1 MIWRI
6 LIVTI
11 LICQNGLGQN
21 WMSIQK
27 STVYHCT
34 PTNQF
39 LIDPFTNDIW
49 IVSDTKVATITS
61 QGQVHEFGEIELGTL
76 WTGDDL
82 FFGFTYG
89 HLYFSKGLEGLYSFD
104 NYNRILQFNSTE
116 IQSISTNLDTVYTLS
131 GTQNMFK
138 YTPNS
143 TIDAQYGLAN
153 VKAKNN
159 FLYFNAGVIGRKVGT
174 LSLFLHTDP
183 EYLIAPINDFKF
195 SRNSDTL
202 YVGHT
207 KGINYAYNYDFLD
220 TITPFNTLAM
230 PSSNVLEIEF
240 DQNDNLWAVFGDAN
254 NIPFSIAKLNGTVWE
269 NRIDNTNSPIDF
281 AHYYGFEIDTLGN
294 MWVADANN
302 IHTLMNSNS
311 PSWLG
316 QPELSGNIN
325 LNVYPNPSNGIV
337 TIDTPDIKEIV
348 VLNSEGSVVAEFV
361 NPKNTVDLS
370 ELNKGIYLLKIV
382 SLSSTNLIKL
392 ILE

>member
-1 MIWRI
+1 MVWRI

-27 STVYHCT
+27 STVYHCS

-39 LIDPFTNDIW
+39 LIDPYTNDIW

-61 QGQVHEFGEIELGTL
+61 QGQVYEFGEIELGSL
-76 WTGDDL
+76 WTSDDL

-89 HLYFSKGLEGLYSFD
+89 HIYFSKGLEGLYSFD

-174 LSLFLHTDP
+174 TSFYLNADP
-183 EYLIAPINDFKF
+183 EYLVAPINDFKF
-195 SRNSDTL
+195 SRDSDTL
-202 YVGHT
+202 YVGHK

-220 TITPFNTLAM
+220 TITPFNSLAM

-240 DQNDNLWAVFGDAN
+240 DQNDNLWAVFGDVN
-254 NIPFSIAKLNGTVWE
+254 NIPFSIAKLNGTIWE

-281 AHYYGFEIDTLGN
+281 DQFYGFEIDTLGN
-294 MWVADANN
+294 LWVADANN
-302 IHTLMNSNS
+302 IHTLMNPNS

-316 QPELSGNIN
+316 QSELNGNTHLN
-325 LNVYPNPSNGIV
+325 LYPNPSKGIV

-348 VLNSEGSVVAEFV
+348 VLNSVGSVVAEFV
-361 NPKNTVDLS
+361 NPKTTLDLS
-370 ELNKGIYLLKIV
+370 ELKKGIYLLKIV
-382 SLSSTNLIKL
+382 SFRSTNLIKL